1 MIDKKKK
8 GLGRGLSALFGDTKE
23 VNFKQ
28 NDNISQKMALIGDLK
43 RNEFQPRAN
52 FDEGKLDEL
61 ANSIKQTGLIQPIA
75 VREDKLERN
84 KYEIVAGE
92 RRWIASQRAGLHQ
105 VPITIL
111 KLSDNETLEVA
122 ILENIQREDLNPI
135 EEAKGYD
142 NLNKKFLYDQDKI
155 AKIMSKSRSH
165 ISNTIRLL
173 SLPSDVIRLLEE
185 SSLTAGQARPLI
197 GLSNASSIAEE
208 IVLKK
213 MSARSV
219 ETLVKAKKNLTGKK
233 TGLDSN
239 IIDIQNQIEQSIGL
253 KVTIVNKKNN
263 SGKISIEYKDVDQFD
278 LISNLLKG

>member
-1 MIDKKKK
+1 
-8 GLGRGLSALFGDTKE
+8 
-23 VNFKQ
+23 
-28 NDNISQKMALIGDLK
+28 MALIGDLK
-43 RNEFQPRAN
+43 RNELQPRAN
-52 FDEGKLDEL
+52 FDEVKLDEL
-61 ANSIKQTGLIQPIA
+61 ANSIKQSGLIQPIA

-155 AKIMSKSRSH
+155 SKIMSKSRSH

-173 SLPSDVIRLLEE
+173 SLPNDVIRLLEE
-185 SSLTAGQARPLI
+185 GSLTAGQARPLI
-197 GLSNASSIAEE
+197 GLSNASAIAEE
-208 IVLKK
+208 IILKK

-219 ETLVKAKKNLTGKK
+219 ETLVKAKKKLSSKK
-233 TGLDSN
+233 TDRDSN
-239 IIDIQNQIEQSIGL
+239 LMEIQNQIEQKIGL
-253 KVTIVNKKNN
+253 KVTISNKKNN
-263 SGKISIEYKDVDQFD
+263 SGKISIEYKDLDQFE
-278 LISNLLKG
+278 LISNLLKS